1 MNTRS
6 LQGVYLCLAIL
17 ILGFSSLCNARGEF
31 FSEPRAP
38 FLISPDEV
46 VERVVLPEAPVAPTG
61 FVERVFAW
69 LRGIRPVV
77 AAERA
82 QELIDSARAKNPD
95 AILFIET
102 RGPLEVS
109 DKPLRLGSKM
119 CLMLS
124 PAGGFVAS
132 SDLTAAALIAVDNAE
147 FVSIGTM
154 GHGLGVI
161 DGGGK
166 AVTGISVTGGSRI
179 NLDRLALQH
188 CGLAGVDYTGREA
201 GAVNQAG
208 SLTRCDI
215 RENGDGLR
223 VAGTAGFQCLDN
235 TFHKNQGAALTIHS
249 LCSVVA
255 GNEFSENKAAIVS
268 ASDRG
273 VITRNLIGDVAA
285 LEITASGA
293 GQLVTEN
300 IGTAK
305 DLQIKIAGSTQQ
317 FFRNDLQGTATI
329 TPGSK
334 DIYLIANTGLTVDPA
349 SPGLKFFNPPTY
361 GHPHKDALIV
371 AGMGRFDLPVI
382 TGGKMKKSDEEEL
395 PPVDIAV
402 VQEAL
407 NLASTEHPND
417 VLVLKLQGEFVTK
430 TLEGLQLAPNTCL
443 ILEGRIL
450 ADLGLPLDR
459 LWVRGEAVGQVVK
472 LPKSGYSSVSGGK
485 LDGGRQAN
493 HPLNASQGGVAVI
506 ENINITAGSRD
517 GIYLKG
523 HGAPAFIYRCN
534 VYGNNARGIWP
545 HVSSRVH
552 SIANNCAGNYHDGID
567 FDAHAKDCTAL
578 FNTTTGNRRH
588 GIFLEEGI
596 QNTIVFG
603 NTADNNFGAGIHTW
617 NEAVKGNTGL
627 NVISAN
633 QCNGNWMGT
642 SVGGRAEDKTAN
654 ENLFFNNV
662 TRYNRRDGIRAGNR
676 YANGNY
682 FTQCVIGQNVE
693 EDIALHAGAVFFNAI
708 APKKP

>member
-6 LQGVYLCLAIL
+6 LQAVYLCLAIL

-82 QELIDSARAKNPD
+82 QELIDSARAKNPN

-188 CGLAGVDYTGREA
+188 CGSAGVDYTGREA

-255 GNEFSENKAAIVS
+255 GNEFSENKVAIVS
-268 ASDRG
+268 ASDKG

-285 LEITASGA
+285 LEITATGV
-293 GQLVTEN
+293 GQLVAEN
-300 IGTAK
+300 ISTTK

-329 TPGSK
+329 APGSK

-382 TGGKMKKSDEEEL
+382 TGGKMKRGDEEEL

-407 NLASTEHPND
+407 NLASTAHPND
-417 VLVLKLQGEFVTK
+417 VLMLKLQGEFVTK
-430 TLEGLQLAPNTCL
+430 TLEGLQLTPNTCL

-506 ENINITAGSRD
+506 ENVNITAGSRD

-523 HGAPAFIYRCN
+523 HGAPVFIYRCN
-534 VYGNNARGIWP
+534 VSGNNARGIWP
-545 HVSSRVH
+545 HVSSRAH

-633 QCNGNWMGT
+633 ECNGNWMGT

-693 EDIALHAGAVFFNAI
+693 MDIAPNPGALFFNAI

>member
-6 LQGVYLCLAIL
+6 IKAVYLCLAIL

-82 QELIDSARAKNPD
+82 QELIDSARAKNPN

-255 GNEFSENKAAIVS
+255 GNEFSENKVAIVS

-285 LEITASGA
+285 LEITATGV
-293 GQLVTEN
+293 GQLVAEN
-300 IGTAK
+300 ISTTK

-407 NLASTEHPND
+407 NLASTAHPND

-430 TLEGLQLAPNTCL
+430 TLEGLQLTPNTCL

-506 ENINITAGSRD
+506 ENVNITAGSRD

-523 HGAPAFIYRCN
+523 HGAPVFIYRCN
-534 VYGNNARGIWP
+534 VSGNNARGIWP

-642 SVGGRAEDKTAN
+642 SAGGRAEDKTAN

-693 EDIALHAGAVFFNAI
+693 MDIAPNPGAVFFNAI

>member
-1 MNTRS
+1 M
-6 LQGVYLCLAIL
+6 
-17 ILGFSSLCNARGEF
+17 
-31 FSEPRAP
+31 
-38 FLISPDEV
+38 
-46 VERVVLPEAPVAPTG
+46 
-61 FVERVFAW
+61 
-69 LRGIRPVV
+69 
-77 AAERA
+77 
-82 QELIDSARAKNPD
+82 
-95 AILFIET
+95 
-102 RGPLEVS
+102 
-109 DKPLRLGSKM
+109 
-119 CLMLS
+119 
-124 PAGGFVAS
+124 
-132 SDLTAAALIAVDNAE
+132 
-147 FVSIGTM
+147 
-154 GHGLGVI
+154 
-161 DGGGK
+161 
-166 AVTGISVTGGSRI
+166 
-179 NLDRLALQH
+179 
-188 CGLAGVDYTGREA
+188 
-201 GAVNQAG
+201 
-208 SLTRCDI
+208 
-215 RENGDGLR
+215 
-223 VAGTAGFQCLDN
+223 
-235 TFHKNQGAALTIHS
+235 IHS

-273 VITRNLIGDVAA
+273 IITRNLIGDVAA

-430 TLEGLQLAPNTCL
+430 TLEGLQLTPNTCL

-506 ENINITAGSRD
+506 ENVNITAGSRD

-603 NTADNNFGAGIHTW
+603 NTADNNLGAGIHTW

-633 QCNGNWMGT
+633 ECNGNWMGT

-693 EDIALHAGAVFFNAI
+693 IDIAPNPGAVFFNAI

>member
-6 LQGVYLCLAIL
+6 IKAVYLCLAIL

-82 QELIDSARAKNPD
+82 QELIDSARAKNPN

-255 GNEFSENKAAIVS
+255 GNEFSENKVAIVS

-285 LEITASGA
+285 LEITATGV
-293 GQLVTEN
+293 GQLVAEN
-300 IGTAK
+300 ISTTK

-329 TPGSK
+329 APGSK

-407 NLASTEHPND
+407 NLASTAHPND

-430 TLEGLQLAPNTCL
+430 TLEGLQLTPNTCL

-506 ENINITAGSRD
+506 ENVNITAGSRD

-523 HGAPAFIYRCN
+523 HGAPVFIYRCN
-534 VYGNNARGIWP
+534 VSGNNARGIWP

-642 SVGGRAEDKTAN
+642 SAGGRAEDKTAN

-693 EDIALHAGAVFFNAI
+693 MDIAPNPGAVFFNAI